1 MRLTVK
7 SKSHPTKREVF
18 KMNYPNYYDVEAKI
32 QAGKQTN
39 WLENAVYAGFTPDE
53 IEAMIEA
60 NLE

>member
-1 MRLTVK
+1 
-7 SKSHPTKREVF
+7 
-18 KMNYPNYYDVEAKI
+18 MNYPNYYDVEAKI

>member
-7 SKSHPTKREVF
+7 SKSQYTKRCF
-18 KMNYPNYYDVEAKI
+18 KMNYPNYNDVVAKI
-32 QAGKQTN
+32 QDCKTTT
-39 WLENAVYAGFTPDE
+39 WIENAIYAGFTPDE